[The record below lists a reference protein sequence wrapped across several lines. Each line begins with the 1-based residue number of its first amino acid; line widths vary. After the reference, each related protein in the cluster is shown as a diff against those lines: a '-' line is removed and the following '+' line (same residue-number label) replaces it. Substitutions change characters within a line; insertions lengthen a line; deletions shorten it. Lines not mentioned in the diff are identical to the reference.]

1 MSKLERIWERVRA
14 GHHTAVIGELPQE
27 LPPSCGFYA
36 VRIECGGPARA
47 LGPLLEAQKRA
58 EDLVGGPQ
66 PMFDQAAERHAA
78 ERVRFGLRRRLLDEM
93 PEVLPGSAIVESLNR
108 LKRLSG
114 GEGPWAL
121 IIDHVDAADEDTLL
135 LLREMIIRRGWLQLP
150 LVICF
155 WGSSPSSSGAEDP
168 ESAQAAVLAAI
179 GATEGADGIQVI
191 EADLVEEGVARS
203 PLPQLLRGLPA
214 DVVQVLRAG
223 ALIGSGFEAELVAA
237 LLSQD
242 AMHVLDRLQ
251 VAADAGLPLTD
262 NGDGR
267 FDLPDDLSQGLR
279 ASMLPS
285 LAIAWHRRLAELL
298 SQAVPLD
305 APPSNISSVPA
316 AAPPEGASASST
328 PAAPPSEAD
337 NPSRRSMRLSHREA
351 GLGEPARP
359 RGDVS
364 AAAPA
369 PREPAAP
376 SQAPTASAGATGAP
390 GVPSAPGA
398 PVPEAAPAAPVAPL
412 GLETSGPA
420 ITLGRA
426 PLHWPYAEL
435 FPTRPEPEPA
445 AAETSPMS
453 GATPPSA
460 SSVGDAPSGAISI
473 GGARKRLRSEPTRG
487 PAEPSSQSA
496 SGDSSRVRIPA
507 DLLRRAST
515 AVPEREST
523 SAESPFR
530 KLEGT
535 VNDARAAGHL
545 VAAGEIENG
554 AARFLSAA
562 REAAAVGA
570 HVQAVHY
577 AREALGLIESLPA
590 APRRRRLRIVAL
602 CELGRLQ
609 WQASGPG
616 GKFTLPSALESLSL
630 ARSLLEADD
639 PLELRSSVSSL
650 LASVLYDVGDLR
662 SLERALRELTDAS
675 RAMLDGGDAVG
686 AARLLNDQAA
696 VYVRLG
702 DPVRASHL
710 LEESRRVFERLAPA
724 DASAALEMAETDHL
738 LARLPLHVAARPG
751 READAISMGK
761 NHAQAAEQTYR
772 KLGAARELTRVWET
786 LGRLELRA
794 GRIERALSKLTEA
807 LQVQRELGDVIG
819 LARTT
824 AALAEVLSASTQH
837 EAALG
842 LLRESI
848 ALNLEKGSPIGL
860 AYNRRTLE
868 QLGQRLRADQ
878 PLHGAADRGAIDAA
892 LEEAMI
898 QLTDAEQSLGR
909 ILLPGDP
916 G

>member
-14 GHHTAVIGELPQE
+14 GQHTAVIGELPQE
-27 LPPSCGFYA
+27 LPPGCGFYA
-36 VRIECGGPARA
+36 VRIECGGTARP
-47 LGPLLEAQKRA
+47 LGPLLEVQKRA

-66 PMFDQAAERHAA
+66 PMFDQAAERHAT

-108 LKRLSG
+108 LKRLAG
-114 GEGPWAL
+114 GEGRWAV
-121 IIDHVDAADEDTLL
+121 IIDHVDAADEDTQL
-135 LLREMIIRRGWLQLP
+135 LLREMVVRRGWLQLP
-150 LVICF
+150 LVLCF
-155 WGSSPSSSGAEDP
+155 WGSSQSAVEDP
-168 ESAQAAVLAAI
+168 ESATAALLAAL

-191 EADLVEEGVARS
+191 EADVVEEGAARS
-203 PLPQLLRGLPA
+203 PLPQPLRGLPA
-214 DVVQVLRAG
+214 EVVQVLRAG

-237 LLSQD
+237 LLNQD

-298 SQAVPLD
+298 SQTAVPIEI
-305 APPSNISSVPA
+305 PPSGTSGVP
-316 AAPPEGASASST
+316 PASPSEIST
-328 PAAPPSEAD
+328 PRELEPAPEAD
-337 NPSRRSMRLSHREA
+337 SNPSRRSMRMAQRDV
-351 GLGEPARP
+351 GLGEPTRP
-359 RGDVS
+359 RSDAPAAAAREPAAEPPRAVPPAGPTAAPSTPAS
-364 AAAPA
+364 AAAPESA
-369 PREPAAP
+369 P
-376 SQAPTASAGATGAP
+376 QAPLA
-390 GVPSAPGA
+390 V
-398 PVPEAAPAAPVAPL
+398 
-412 GLETSGPA
+412 ETSGPA
-420 ITLGRA
+420 PSLRSA

-435 FPTRPEPEPA
+435 FPTRPEPDLATTGEAPA
-445 AAETSPMS
+445 APGSET
-453 GATPPSA
+453 TPPPL
-460 SSVGDAPSGAISI
+460 GDSPSGTVTL
-473 GGARKRLRSEPTRG
+473 GGARKRLRSEPVRS
-487 PAEPSSQSA
+487 PAETPSQSS
-496 SGDSSRVRIPA
+496 SGDSSRMRIPS
-507 DLLRRAST
+507 DLLRARGSAAAPEGSASGD
-515 AVPEREST
+515 
-523 SAESPFR
+523 SPFR

-535 VNDARAAGHL
+535 GNEARAAGHL

-554 AARFLSAA
+554 AARFLAAA

-650 LASVLYDVGDLR
+650 LASVCYDVGDLR

-675 RAMLDGGDAVG
+675 RALLDGGDAVG

-710 LEESRRVFERLAPA
+710 LEESRRVFERLVPA
-724 DASAALEMAETDHL
+724 DPSAALEMAETDHL

-824 AALAEVLSASTQH
+824 AALAEVLSASAQH

-878 PLHGAADRGAIDAA
+878 PLSGRTDRGSIDAA